1 MEQETKSSF
10 WEIVRFVA
18 ITLAIVIPIRA
29 FVAQPF
35 IVSGSSMVPTF
46 EDGQYLIVDELSYLF
61 RDPKRGEVI
70 IFRYPKDPS
79 KFFIKRVI
87 GLPGET
93 VKIHDNKV
101 TITSGNRI
109 FALDEKYIKNEE
121 ETLEPMQR
129 KLGTHE
135 YFVLGDNR
143 NASLDSRFWGPV
155 DRSLIRGRVL
165 LRLLPPTKFGYL
177 PGDATSVNN

>member
-1 MEQETKSSF
+1 MEQETKSSL
-10 WEIVRFVA
+10 WEIVKFVA

-46 EDGQYLIVDELSYLF
+46 ENGQYLIVDELSYLF
-61 RDPKRGEVI
+61 RDPSRGEVI

-79 KFFIKRVI
+79 KFFIKRVV

-93 VKIHDNKV
+93 INIRDNKV
-101 TITSGNRI
+101 TINNGNRL
-109 FALDEKYIKNEE
+109 FALDEKYINGE
-121 ETLEPMQR
+121 ETLEPLHK
-129 KLGTHE
+129 KLSANE

-143 NASLDSRFWGPV
+143 NASLDSRFWGGV

-165 LRLLPPTKFGYL
+165 LRLLPPTQIGYL
-177 PGDATSVNN
+177 PGDATNVNN

>member
-1 MEQETKSSF
+1 MPEETKSSL
-10 WEIVRFVA
+10 WEIVKFVA
-18 ITLAIVIPIRA
+18 ITLAVVIPIRA

-46 EDGQYLIVDELSYLF
+46 ENGQYLIVDELSYLF
-61 RDPKRGEVI
+61 RDPKRGEVV

-93 VKIHDNKV
+93 INIRDNKV
-101 TITSGNRI
+101 TITSGNRL
-109 FALDEKYIKNEE
+109 FALDEKYVNSD
-121 ETLEPMQR
+121 ETLEPLR
-129 KLGTHE
+129 KKLSADE

-155 DRSLIRGRVL
+155 NRGLIRGRVL
-165 LRLLPPTKFGYL
+165 LRLLPPTRIGYL
-177 PGDATSVNN
+177 PGDATNANN